1 MEQWVPAPSPSAP
14 SLLERYQQLIGI
26 RATARLLKKARRLSG
41 LRILHVNSTRQGGGV
56 AEILSSLTPLM
67 NEVGITTDW
76 LVIDGSPEFFAFTK
90 DIHNALHGEPIQLAA
105 GSTRLHRDLACT
117 NGAQG
122 QLDAYDVVIVHDP
135 QPLPIVE
142 LRRTQAWVWCCHID
156 LSAPF
161 APAWDYLAP
170 MVELYDAA
178 VFSLPEY
185 AQPLDVPQRFIMPAI
200 DPFSQINQEISRAET
215 TQHLKRYN
223 IPRDL
228 PLVVQAGRFDKWKDP
243 KGVIQAFCTA
253 AQRAPATLVLAGNTA
268 ADDPEGPA
276 MYDKM
281 CAISGER
288 IIVIAADDP
297 LLVNALQRR
306 AAVVLQK
313 SLREGFGLTVSE
325 AMWKGRAVIGGNV
338 GGIRHQIV
346 HGQSGYLVSDVEQAA
361 ATIAALLH
369 NPALR
374 RNIGR
379 RARERVRRHF
389 LITRLLEEWIDLIA
403 QLARQRPMAV
413 SPQEPATL
421 VSVRRQESPE

>member
-1 MEQWVPAPSPSAP
+1 MEQRSPAPSLDAP

-26 RATARLLKKARRLSG
+26 RATARLLKKARRLAG
-41 LRILHVNSTRQGGGV
+41 LKVLHVNSTRQGGGV

-67 NEVGITTDW
+67 NQVGIETDW
-76 LVIDGSPEFFAFTK
+76 LVIDGSTEFFAFTK
-90 DIHNALHGEPIQLAA
+90 DLHNGLHGEPIELAA
-105 GSTRLHRDLACT
+105 ADMLLHRDVACG
-117 NGAQG
+117 NGTQG
-122 QLDAYDVVIVHDP
+122 QLDGHDVVIVHDP
-135 QPLPIVE
+135 QPLPLVQ
-142 LRRTQAWVWCCHID
+142 LRKHRQAWIWCCHID

-161 APAWDYLAP
+161 ASAWNYLGP
-170 MVELYDAA
+170 MVELYDTA

-185 AQPLDVPQRFIMPAI
+185 AQPLNVPQRFIMPAI
-200 DPFSQINQEISRAET
+200 DPFSLINKELTRTET
-215 TQHLKRYN
+215 TQHLRRYS

-243 KGVIQAFCTA
+243 QGVIDAFCA
-253 AQRAPATLVLAGNTA
+253 ATQRVPATLVLAGNTA

-276 MYDKM
+276 MYERI
-281 CAISGER
+281 CSWSGER

-338 GGIRHQIV
+338 GGIRHQIQ
-346 HGQSGYLVSDVEQAA
+346 HGQSGFLVSDVDQAA
-361 ATIAALLH
+361 ATIAALLVEPDVRH
-369 NPALR
+369 NA
-374 RNIGR
+374 GR

-389 LITRLLEEWIDLIA
+389 LLTRLLEDWIDLISG
-403 QLARQRPMAV
+403 LALGRQVAA
-413 SPQEPATL
+413 PA
-421 VSVRRQESPE
+421 

>member
-1 MEQWVPAPSPSAP
+1 MIERRTPAPSLDAP
-14 SLLERYQQLIGI
+14 SLLERHQQLIGI
-26 RATARLLKKARRLSG
+26 RATARLLKKARRLAG
-41 LRILHVNSTRQGGGV
+41 LKVLHVNSTRQGGGV

-67 NEVGITTDW
+67 NEVGIETDW
-76 LVIDGSPEFFAFTK
+76 LVINGSPEFFAFTK
-90 DIHNALHGEPIQLAA
+90 DIHNALHGEPIELAA
-105 GSTRLHRDLACT
+105 PAMRLHRDVACT
-117 NGAQG
+117 HAPQG
-122 QLDAYDVVIVHDP
+122 QLDDYDVVIVHDP
-135 QPLPIVE
+135 QPLPLAE
-142 LRRTQAWVWCCHID
+142 LRRQQAWIWCCHID

-200 DPFSQINQEISRAET
+200 DPFSLINREISRAET
-215 TQHLKRYN
+215 TQLLKRYN

-228 PLVVQAGRFDKWKDP
+228 PLVVQVGRFDKWKDP
-243 KGVIQAFCTA
+243 EGVIDAFCA
-253 AQRAPATLVLAGNTA
+253 AARRAPATLVLAGNGA

-276 MYDKM
+276 MYDKI
-281 CAISGER
+281 CAASGER
-288 IIVIAADDP
+288 IIVIAAEDP

-306 AAVVLQK
+306 AAIVLQK
-313 SLREGFGLTVSE
+313 SLREGFGLTVAE

-338 GGIRHQIV
+338 GGIRHQIA
-346 HGQSGYLVSDVEQAA
+346 HGQSGYLVSDVDQAA

-369 NPALR
+369 NPAVR

-389 LITRLLEEWIDLIA
+389 LLTRLLEEWIDLLA
-403 QLARQRPMAV
+403 QLVRKRPMAV
-413 SPQEPATL
+413 SAQEPAIL
-421 VSVRRQESPE
+421 A